1 MAKNY
6 IIMMRKL
13 IVVFVLVLAFNFS
26 GYSQQKPFQFG
37 IKVAPN
43 MSWLKPSTDGYESD
57 GAGVGFAWGF
67 IADFAF
73 TENYFISTG
82 FNAVW
87 NNASLKYPYYDKAL
101 ETEGVLYRDY
111 HLRYLEIPVKLKMK
125 TNKLNDH
132 LKAFG
137 QLGLGSAF
145 KIGAK
150 AKEQF
155 EYSDNGNIITTLEDE
170 TNISDEI
177 QLFKASLIVGG
188 GVEYYIDES
197 TLIFVEFN
205 YNNGFTNILK
215 DFNTVDPT
223 LSQQAQLHYIELAI
237 GVIF

>member
-1 MAKNY
+1 M
-6 IIMMRKL
+6 IRKS
-13 IVVFVLVLAFNFS
+13 IVVFILVLAFNIVGF
-26 GYSQQKPFQFG
+26 SQQKPFQFG

-43 MSWLKPSTDGYESD
+43 ISWLKPATDGYESD
-57 GAGVGFAWGF
+57 GNGFGFSWGF
-67 IADFAF
+67 IADFAL
-73 TENYFISTG
+73 TENYFVSTG
-82 FNAVW
+82 FSASW
-87 NNASLKYPYYDKAL
+87 NNTGLKYPHKVEDQ
-101 ETEGVLYRDY
+101 EGVMYRDY
-111 HLRYLEIPVKLKMK
+111 RLRYLEIPIKLKMK

-132 LKAFG
+132 LKAYG

-150 AKEQF
+150 AKDTF
-155 EYSDNGNIITTLEDE
+155 ENTVTGVTSPEDE

-197 TLIFVEFN
+197 TLIFAEFN
-205 YNNGFTNILK
+205 YNNGFTNVLK
-215 DFNTVDPT
+215 GSNTVDPT

>member
-1 MAKNY
+1 VTQNSD
-6 IIMMRKL
+6 IMIRKF
-13 IVVFVLVLAFNFS
+13 IVVFVLILAFYFS

-43 MSWLKPSTDGYESD
+43 ISWLKPATDGYENN
-57 GAGVGFAWGF
+57 GNGFGFSWGF
-67 IADFAF
+67 IADFAL
-73 TENYFISTG
+73 TENYFVSTG

-87 NNASLKYPYYDKAL
+87 NNSSLKYPHKA
-101 ETEGVLYRDY
+101 EDHEGVLYRDY
-111 HLRYLEIPVKLKMK
+111 RLRYIEIPIKLKMK

-132 LKAFG
+132 LKAYG

-150 AKEQF
+150 AKDTF
-155 EYSDNGNIITTLEDE
+155 EYTEDGVTKTTPEDE
-170 TNISDEI
+170 NNISDEI

-205 YNNGFTNILK
+205 YNNGFTNVLK
-215 DFNTVDPT
+215 DYNTIDGT

>member
-1 MAKNY
+1 MMKKF
-6 IIMMRKL
+6 II
-13 IVVFVLVLAFNFS
+13 VFVLVLVFNIS

-43 MSWLKPSTDGYESD
+43 ISWLKPSTDGYESD
-57 GAGVGFAWGF
+57 GSGVGFAWGF

-73 TENYFISTG
+73 TENYFVSTG

-87 NNASLKYPYYDKAL
+87 NNASLKFPYKD
-101 ETEGVLYRDY
+101 ETLVKEGILYREY

-150 AKEQF
+150 AKDQF
-155 EYSDNGNIITTLEDE
+155 EYMDEGGKITTPEDE

-205 YNNGFTNILK
+205 YNNGFTNVLK
-215 DFNTVDPT
+215 GENTVDPT
-223 LSQQAQLHYIELAI
+223 LSQAQLHYIELAI